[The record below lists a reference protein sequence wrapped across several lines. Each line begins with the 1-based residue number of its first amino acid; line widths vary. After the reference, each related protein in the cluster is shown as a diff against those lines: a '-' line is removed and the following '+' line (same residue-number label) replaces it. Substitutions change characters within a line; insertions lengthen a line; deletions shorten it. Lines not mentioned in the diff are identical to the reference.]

1 MDALKGKVI
10 SHVIE
15 QNLCKP
21 SGRGGHAGITTE
33 AERNVTGKT
42 DRRGM
47 GDAAMHGEFV
57 QQMTELKDMFTQ
69 LGKDIGEKQSSLELS
84 LSNMQQSLTGLSGFI
99 EDFKGKLKGVE
110 KLATERVAKIEELG

>member
-21 SGRGGHAGITTE
+21 SGRGGHAGNTTE
-33 AERNVTGKT
+33 AERNGTGKT

-69 LGKDIGEKQSSLELS
+69 LGIVLARNNHLWSSVSLTCNS
-84 LSNMQQSLTGLSGFI
+84 LSQASRDSLRT
-99 EDFKGKLKGVE
+99 
-110 KLATERVAKIEELG
+110 